1 MATKRPTTSPASR
14 GTASRRTASTAPH
27 LVEPQLKHMT
37 DATYKEFHAAIS
49 RGFQE
54 PPRPQ
59 TLELDRAIFQNKRMF
74 GFKVGRRWVST
85 CGDFERRLTVPGGED
100 VPTAA
105 VTVVTVHPPYRRRGL
120 LTAMMG
126 HQLQEI
132 ARRGEPLAAL
142 WASESLIYG
151 RFGYGPA
158 TSRAVLT
165 GTNRRLDFLPGVGS
179 SGSVDEVTREAFL
192 KVAPG
197 LHAAM
202 RPDRP
207 GTMVRD
213 RDVWEFAVFDME
225 FARHGASEI
234 RYVLHYDE
242 AGDADGFATYRFQEK
257 FDEEP
262 ESEIKIK
269 EVWAEDPAAYA
280 GLWRYLLD
288 LDLARTFRLWSAPL
302 DEPLRHLVTDARA
315 VVTSITDNLYLRVV
329 DVEAA
334 LAARRYA
341 AGVDLVIAIDDP
353 ILPANT
359 GSYRIVTDGD
369 PAGSAAQVTRV
380 TAAPDLSMGIL
391 ELGTIYLG
399 GVRLTDLHR
408 VRRVT
413 ELTPG
418 AVAAAST
425 AFGWHRAPWCPDMF

>member
-1 MATKRPTTSPASR
+1 MAATRTKTKT
-14 GTASRRTASTAPH
+14 STAPH
-27 LVEPQLKHMT
+27 LVEPQLKYVT
-37 DATYKEFHAAIS
+37 DATFKDFHLAIA

-54 PPRPQ
+54 QPHAEVK
-59 TLELDRAIFQNKRMF
+59 ELDRRVFDNRRMF

-85 CGDFERRLTVPGGED
+85 CGDFARRLTVPGGAD

-120 LTAMMG
+120 LTAMMT
-126 HQLQEI
+126 HQLEQV
-132 ARRGEPLAAL
+132 AKRGEPLAAL

-165 GTNRRLDFLPGVGS
+165 GTNRRLGFLPCVGLA
-179 SGSVDEVTREAFL
+179 GSVDEVTREDFL
-192 KVAPG
+192 AVAPG
-197 LHAAM
+197 LHDAM

-207 GTMVRD
+207 GAMVRGENE
-213 RDVWEFAVFDME
+213 WEFAVFDLE
-225 FARHGASEI
+225 LARRGASEI

-242 AGDADGFATYRFQEK
+242 AGDADGFATYRFKEDFQ
-257 FDEEP
+257 EEP
-262 ESEIKIK
+262 AGEVRIK
-269 EVWAEDPAAYA
+269 EVWAEDAAAYA

-288 LDLARTFRLWSAPL
+288 LDLARTFRHWNSPV

-315 VVTSITDNLYLRVV
+315 VVTSITDNLYVRVV

-334 LAARRYA
+334 LAARKYA
-341 AGVDLVIAIDDP
+341 AGVDLVIEVDDP

-359 GSYRIVTDGD
+359 GRYRIVTDGD
-369 PAGSAAQVTRV
+369 PEGSTARVTRV
-380 TAAPDLSMGIL
+380 TSAVDISMGIL
-391 ELGTIYLG
+391 ELGTVYLG
-399 GVRLTDLHR
+399 GVPLTDLHR
-408 VRRVT
+408 VRRVA
-413 ELTPG
+413 EHTPG

>member
-1 MATKRPTTSPASR
+1 MATTRSTIRSTT
-14 GTASRRTASTAPH
+14 TRTKAPTAPH

-37 DATYKEFHAAIS
+37 DSTFKEFHTAIS

-59 TLELDRAIFQNKRMF
+59 TLELDREVFQNKRMF

-120 LTAMMG
+120 LTAMMK
-126 HQLQEI
+126 HQLEQV
-132 ARRGEPLAAL
+132 AKRGEPLAAL
-142 WASESLIYG
+142 WASESLIYA

-165 GTNRRLDFLPGVGS
+165 GTNRRLNFFAGVGT
-179 SGSVDEVTREAFL
+179 SGSVDEVTREEFL

-197 LHAAM
+197 LHTAM
-202 RPDRP
+202 RPLRP

-213 RDVWEFAVFDME
+213 KDVWEFAVFDLE
-225 FARHGASEI
+225 FARNGASEI

-262 ESEIKIK
+262 EGEIKIK

-288 LDLARTFRLWSAPL
+288 LDLARTFRLWSAPV
-302 DEPLRHLVTDARA
+302 DEPLRHLVADARA
-315 VVTSITDNLYLRVV
+315 LVTSITDSLYVRVV

-334 LAARRYA
+334 LAARTYS
-341 AGVDLVIAIDDP
+341 AGVDLVIEIDDP
-353 ILPANT
+353 ILAANT
-359 GSYRIVTDGD
+359 GCYRIVTDGG
-369 PAGSAAQVTRV
+369 PEGSAAEITRV
-380 TAAPDLSMGIL
+380 DTGADISMGIL
-391 ELGTIYLG
+391 ELGTIFLG
-399 GVRLTDLHR
+399 GVALTDLHR

-413 ELTPG
+413 EHTTG

>member
-1 MATKRPTTSPASR
+1 MTSTRS
-14 GTASRRTASTAPH
+14 TAKRTAARKKAPTAPH
-27 LVEPQLKHMT
+27 LVEPRLKHMT
-37 DATYKEFHAAIS
+37 DATFKEFHTAIS

-59 TLELDRAIFQNKRMF
+59 TLELDRAIFQNNRMF

-85 CGDFERRLTVPGGED
+85 CGDFERRLTVPGGAD

-120 LTAMMG
+120 LRAMMK
-126 HQLQEI
+126 HQLEQI
-132 ARRGEPLAAL
+132 AERGEPLAAL

-165 GTNRRLDFLPGVGS
+165 GTNRRLNFLAGVTTA
-179 SGSVDEVTREAFL
+179 GSVDEVTREEFL

-197 LHAAM
+197 LHTVM

-213 RDVWEFAVFDME
+213 KDVWEFAVFDME
-225 FARHGASEI
+225 FARSGASEM

-242 AGDADGFATYRFQEK
+242 VGDADGFATYRFHEK

-280 GLWRYLLD
+280 SLWRYLLD

-315 VVTSITDNLYLRVV
+315 VVTSITDNLYVRVV
-329 DVEAA
+329 DVGTA

-341 AGVDLVIAIDDP
+341 AGVDLVLEIDDP

-359 GSYRIVTDGD
+359 GCYRIVTDGD
-369 PAGSAAQVTRV
+369 PQGSTAEVTRV
-380 TAAPDLSMGIL
+380 TSAPDLTMGIL

-399 GVRLTDLHR
+399 GVALTDLHR

-413 ELTPG
+413 EHTPG
-418 AVAAAST
+418 AVAATST